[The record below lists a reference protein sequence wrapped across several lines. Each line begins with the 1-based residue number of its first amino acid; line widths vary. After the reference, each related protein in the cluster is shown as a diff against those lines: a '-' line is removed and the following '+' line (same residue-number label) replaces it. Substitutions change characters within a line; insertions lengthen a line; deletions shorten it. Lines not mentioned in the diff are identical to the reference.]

1 MGRSLTDHFLVP
13 VANESDAEET
23 ARRLQELEFDH
34 LTVCHVIEQT
44 PGWPDPLSV
53 EQANAE
59 AEKSFGA
66 FREFVPDIDTEI
78 RHRSDVV
85 GAIIETAETVGAS
98 AIAFRPRKGNRIIRL
113 LSGDR
118 SLSLVTSADRPV
130 IALPPTAEDEE

>member
-1 MGRSLTDHFLVP
+1 MGRSLTDHLLVP

-59 AEKSFGA
+59 AEKSFGT

-98 AIAFRPRKGNRIIRL
+98 AIAFRPRKGNRIVRL